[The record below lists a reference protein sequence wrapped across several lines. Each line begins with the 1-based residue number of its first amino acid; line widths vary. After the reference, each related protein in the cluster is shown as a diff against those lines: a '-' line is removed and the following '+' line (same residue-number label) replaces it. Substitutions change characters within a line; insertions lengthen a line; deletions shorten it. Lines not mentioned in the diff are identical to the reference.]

1 MYTDDMDIE
10 EDLHTKI
17 KKECRSQSPTST
29 SHPNIYE
36 NNENP
41 NNTYDNEI
49 DNFIDLTVEDNEEMA
64 NKVAH
69 YREKYIRVQRENDEL
84 LITKERCLRE
94 IKKLREQ
101 LQEEKA
107 NNQHENQRLYA
118 EKEYYK
124 QKHLDSENRL
134 QKLAFEVTNSAKNAT
149 NSDVKYVNISESYNT
164 PRQS

>member
-29 SHPNIYE
+29 SQPNIYE
-36 NNENP
+36 NNENRS
-41 NNTYDNEI
+41 NTYDNEI
-49 DNFIDLTVEDNEEMA
+49 DNFIDLTVEDEEMA
-64 NKVAH
+64 NKLTQ
-69 YREKYIRVQRENDEL
+69 YREENARLQRENDGFL
-84 LITKERCLRE
+84 MKEKKLRENFLRE
-94 IKKLREQ
+94 IKKLREE

-107 NNQHENQRLYA
+107 NNQRLYA

-149 NSDVKYVNISESYNT
+149 NSDVKYVNISESYTT

>member
-49 DNFIDLTVEDNEEMA
+49 DNFIDLTVEDEEMA
-64 NKVAH
+64 NKLTQ
-69 YREKYIRVQRENDEL
+69 YREENTRLQRENDGFL
-84 LITKERCLRE
+84 MKEKKLRENFLRE
-94 IKKLREQ
+94 IKKLREE

-107 NNQHENQRLYA
+107 NNQRLYA